1 MHQPT
6 SENFDQLYDR
16 MEVIHTRYG
25 HEYACSIF
33 MSMLA
38 GLLNRGLCSDKAFGE
53 IEHTKNE
60 IEKMADEIDE
70 INRRCQ
76 PNLDKHQQTE
86 TNNA

>member
-1 MHQPT
+1 MHEPT
-6 SENFDQLYDR
+6 KEYFDHLYER

-25 HEYACSIF
+25 HEYACGIF

-38 GLLNRGLCSDKAFGE
+38 GLLNRGLCPDKAFGE

-76 PNLDKHQQTE
+76 PNLSKHQQKE
-86 TNNA
+86 N